1 MGASPWTERS
11 RVWTVAALVT
21 LTAAGL
27 TGFGYAGWVLTARRA
42 LFADIAEAASGH
54 GVVTLAAARSS
65 DALDAGWLLTCTV
78 LAVLSLLLW
87 AGAGVLERRRLGSL
101 GFAGLLLLLVG
112 LFVVVVGSL
121 IASLV
126 GTDPSDAGRAVMGY
140 SVIGAGFVL
149 VSLGLLAAAG
159 SLRHPEPAERT
170 YLGYAG
176 WSAG

>member
-1 MGASPWTERS
+1 MRGRS
-11 RVWTVAALVT
+11 RGWTMAALVA
-21 LTAAGL
+21 LTAAGAVGL
-27 TGFGYAGWVLTARRA
+27 GYAVWVLTARRA
-42 LFADIAEAASGH
+42 IFADIAEAASGH

-65 DALDAGWLLTCTV
+65 DALDAGWLLTSTL
-78 LAVLSLLLW
+78 LAVLALLLW
-87 AGAGVLERRRLGSL
+87 AGAGFMERRRLGSL
-101 GFAGLLLLLVG
+101 GFAGLMLLLAG

-140 SVIGAGFVL
+140 AVIGAGYVL
-149 VSLGLLAAAG
+149 VSLGLLSAAG
-159 SLRHPEPAERT
+159 SLLHAEPEEGT